1 MFLLLIWS
9 KERDKVVCR
18 KFILQ
23 LCTKNPKTQTQKK
36 PQNKGGKKWYS
47 LNSSV
52 LEKEKCSLPRAIE
65 TSSEKCGENYQII
78 YQPGMYPPEKC
89 FEKPGG

>member
-1 MFLLLIWS
+1 MQEVYLTALH
-9 KERDKVVCR
+9 
-18 KFILQ
+18 
-23 LCTKNPKTQTQKK
+23 KK
-36 PQNKGGKKWYS
+36 PQNPNTKKTPKQRGKKMVQ
-47 LNSSV
+47 LKQFSV
-52 LEKEKCSLPRAIE
+52 GKGKCSLPRAIE